1 MSSLRALARWLAL
14 MDFRSARAEFY
25 RDFAEMYQR
34 NEAMVSF
41 LEGEIA
47 NATLTRQGSRAR
59 ALRIVLHRHQD
70 GDHASR
76 VSHLLEGVVP
86 RSDAMLLAAVDRA
99 GDKPQALR
107 ALADA
112 IDKQQQ
118 MLRLML
124 AHSALPVVTIP
135 ICYVLISLLG
145 KVILVIDDAT
155 PVYARDAL
163 WDGMNGW
170 ARVIATFAQ
179 DWGAQASIALCAAL
193 GLVLWS
199 LPRWRGASR
208 LRVEGWPIYGLYRD
222 FQAGMLFS
230 SMAMMLKTGETL
242 QGSLDDVTQRASPW
256 MRWHLGRVVDA
267 LEENPT
273 ATLDAFRRGLLS
285 SHLLARAATLHRSC
299 AAFSDVLIQLGTSEG
314 ERVLSRVKK
323 AAVIANFALVG
334 LFASVATFMGIASMT
349 VPGKFA
355 SLMEPSNLMTLRA
368 VYDAAH
374 PAHQRA
380 PEPP

>member
-1 MSSLRALARWLAL
+1 MSPMQAFANRVALIE
-14 MDFRSARAEFY
+14 FRRHRAEFY

-47 NATLTRQGSRAR
+47 NSDLTRERSRAR
-59 ALRIVLHRHQD
+59 ALRIVLHRHRD
-70 GDHASR
+70 GEHASR

-99 GDKPQALR
+99 ADKPQALR

-124 AHSALPVVTIP
+124 SYSALPAMTIP
-135 ICYVLISLLG
+135 ICYALIALLG

-155 PVYARDAL
+155 PAYAQDAL
-163 WDGMNGW
+163 WEGMNGW
-170 ARVIATFAQ
+170 AKAIAIFAQ
-179 DWGAQASIALCAAL
+179 AWGPQTLVVLGAAL
-193 GLVLWS
+193 AAVLWS
-199 LPRWRGASR
+199 LPRWRGPFR
-208 LRVEGWPIYGLYRD
+208 LRVEAWPVYGLYRD

-230 SMAMMLKTGETL
+230 AMAMLLKTGETL
-242 QGSLDDVTQRASPW
+242 QGSIDDVTQRASPW
-256 MRWHLGRVVDA
+256 MRWHLGRVLEA

-285 SHLLARAATLHRSC
+285 SHLLSRATTLNRSS
-299 AAFSDVLIQLGTSEG
+299 ASFADVLIQLGTSDG
-314 ERVLSRVKK
+314 ERVLARVKR

-334 LFASVATFMGIASMT
+334 VFASVATFMGIASMT

-355 SLMEPSNLMTLRA
+355 TLMEPSNLMTLRA
-368 VYDAAH
+368 LYLAEH
-374 PAHQRA
+374 PVH
-380 PEPP
+380 

>member
-1 MSSLRALARWLAL
+1 MSTMRSLVNWATLI
-14 MDFRSARAEFY
+14 DFRSTRAEFY

-47 NATLTRQGSRAR
+47 NASLTRRRSRAR
-59 ALRIVLHRHQD
+59 ALRIVLHRHRD

-86 RSDAMLLAAVDRA
+86 GSDGMLLAAVDRA
-99 GDKPQALR
+99 ADKPQALR

-124 AHSALPVVTIP
+124 SYSALPAVTIP
-135 ICYVLISLLG
+135 ICYALIALLG

-155 PVYARDAL
+155 PVYAQDAL
-163 WDGMNGW
+163 WEGMNGW
-170 ARVIATFAQ
+170 AKDIATFAAS
-179 DWGAQASIALCAAL
+179 WGPQTLGMVVVSFAA
-193 GLVLWS
+193 VLWS
-199 LPRWRGASR
+199 LPRWRGAGR
-208 LRVEGWPIYGLYRD
+208 LRVEGWPVYGLYRD

-230 SMAMMLKTGETL
+230 SMAMLLKTGETL
-242 QGSLDDVTQRASPW
+242 QGSIDDVTQRASPW

-285 SHLLARAATLHRSC
+285 SHLLSRAATLNRSSPS
-299 AAFSDVLIQLGTSEG
+299 FSDVLIQLGTSEG
-314 ERVLSRVKK
+314 ERVLLRVKK

-334 LFASVATFMGIASMT
+334 LFASVATFMGVASMT

-368 VYDAAH
+368 MYDSQH
-374 PAHQRA
+374 PH
-380 PEPP
+380 

>member
-1 MSSLRALARWLAL
+1 MSGPHALADWIAL
-14 MDFRSARAEFY
+14 IDFRSGRAEFY

-34 NEAMVSF
+34 NEAMLSF

-47 NATLTRQGSRAR
+47 NATLTRQRSRAR

-99 GDKPQALR
+99 ADKPQALR

-118 MLRLML
+118 MLRLMV
-124 AHSALPVVTIP
+124 SYSVLPTITIP
-135 ICYVLISLLG
+135 ICYALISLLG
-145 KVILVIDDAT
+145 KVILVIDEAT
-155 PVYARDAL
+155 PVYAREAL

-170 ARVIATFAQ
+170 ARTIAAFAQ
-179 DWGAQASIALCAAL
+179 DWGFESSIALAL
-193 GLVLWS
+193 GLVAVLWS
-199 LPRWRGASR
+199 LPRWRGAWR
-208 LRVEGWPIYGLYRD
+208 LRVENWPIYGLYRD

-230 SMAMMLKTGETL
+230 SMAMLLKTGETL
-242 QGSLDDVTQRASPW
+242 QGSIDDLTQRASPW

-267 LEENPT
+267 LDENPN

-299 AAFSDVLIQLGTSEG
+299 ASFSDVLIQLGTSEG
-314 ERVLSRVKK
+314 QRVLSRVKK

-334 LFASVATFMGIASMT
+334 LFASVATFMGVASMT

-355 SLMEPSNLMTLRA
+355 TLMEPSTLMTLRA
-368 VYDAAH
+368 QYDAAH
-374 PAHQRA
+374 PVH
-380 PEPP
+380 

>member
-1 MSSLRALARWLAL
+1 MSSMRALANWFAL
-14 MDFRSARAEFY
+14 IDFRSSRAEFY

-47 NATLTRQGSRAR
+47 NSTLTRRRSRAR

-86 RSDAMLLAAVDRA
+86 RSDAMLLTAVDRA
-99 GDKPQALR
+99 ADKPRALR

-124 AHSALPVVTIP
+124 SYAALPTVTIP
-135 ICYVLISLLG
+135 ICYALITLLG

-155 PVYARDAL
+155 PVYAQDAL
-163 WDGMNGW
+163 WEGMNGW
-170 ARVIATFAQ
+170 ARTIATFAEA
-179 DWGAQASIALCAAL
+179 WGAQTLTAL
-193 GLVLWS
+193 GMALVAVLWS

-208 LRVEGWPIYGLYRD
+208 LRVEGLPIYGLYRD

-242 QGSLDDVTQRASPW
+242 QGSIDDVTQRASPW

-299 AAFSDVLIQLGTSEG
+299 ASFSDVLIQLGTTEG
-314 ERVLSRVKK
+314 ERVLLRVKK

-334 LFASVATFMGIASMT
+334 LFASVATFMGVASMT

-368 VYDAAH
+368 QYDAEH
-374 PAHQRA
+374 PVH
-380 PEPP
+380 

>member
-1 MSSLRALARWLAL
+1 MTIWRAIIDWVAL
-14 MDFRSARAEFY
+14 SDFRLARAEFY

-47 NATLTRQGSRAR
+47 NAGLTRQRSRAR
-59 ALRIVLHRHQD
+59 ALRVVLHRHQD

-86 RSDAMLLAAVDRA
+86 RSDGLLLAAVDRA
-99 GDKPQALR
+99 VDKPQALR
-107 ALADA
+107 ALAGA

-124 AHSALPVVTIP
+124 AYSVLPAITVP
-135 ICYVLISLLG
+135 ICFALIALLG

-155 PVYARDAL
+155 PVYAQDAL

-170 ARVIATFAQ
+170 ARTIAIFAQ
-179 DWGAQASIALCAAL
+179 AWGAQTVVVLGLAL
-193 GLVLWS
+193 GAVLWS
-199 LPRWRGASR
+199 LPRWRGAAR

-230 SMAMMLKTGETL
+230 SMAMMLQTGETL
-242 QGSLDDVTQRASPW
+242 QGSIDDVTRRASPW

-267 LEENPT
+267 LDENPT
-273 ATLDAFRRGLLS
+273 GTLDAFRRGLLS
-285 SHLLARAATLHRSC
+285 AHLLSRAATLNRSSTS
-299 AAFSDVLIQLGTSEG
+299 FSDVLIQLGTTEG
-314 ERVLSRVKK
+314 ERVLARVKR
-323 AAVIANFALVG
+323 AAVVANVALVG
-334 LFASVATFMGIASMT
+334 LFASVATFMGVASMT
-349 VPGKFA
+349 VPGTFA
-355 SLMEPSNLMTLRA
+355 SLMEPSSLMTLRA
-368 VYDAAH
+368 MYDARH
-374 PAHQRA
+374 PTH
-380 PEPP
+380 

>member
-1 MSSLRALARWLAL
+1 MSSLRALANWFAL
-14 MDFRSARAEFY
+14 IDFRSARAEFY

-47 NATLTRQGSRAR
+47 NAQLTRQRSRAR
-59 ALRIVLHRHQD
+59 ALRVVLHRHQD
-70 GDHASR
+70 GEHASR

-86 RSDAMLLAAVDRA
+86 RSDAMLLTAVDRA
-99 GDKPQALR
+99 TDKPQALR
-107 ALADA
+107 ALSDA

-124 AHSALPVVTIP
+124 SYSALPTITIP
-135 ICYVLISLLG
+135 ICYALITLLG
-145 KVILVIDDAT
+145 KVILVIDEAT

-179 DWGAQASIALCAAL
+179 AWGTQTLLAL
-193 GLVLWS
+193 GLALGAVLWS
-199 LPRWRGASR
+199 LPRWRGAAR
-208 LRVEGWPIYGLYRD
+208 LRVEAWPVYGLYRD

-242 QGSLDDVTQRASPW
+242 QGSIDDVTQRASPW

-267 LEENPT
+267 LEESPT
-273 ATLDAFRRGLLS
+273 GTLDAFRRGLLS
-285 SHLLARAATLHRSC
+285 PHLLSRAATLNRSS
-299 AAFSDVLIQLGTSEG
+299 ASFSDVLIQLGTTEG
-314 ERVLSRVKK
+314 ERVLLRVKK

-334 LFASVATFMGIASMT
+334 LFASVATFMGVASMT
-349 VPGKFA
+349 VPGRFA
-355 SLMEPSNLMTLRA
+355 ALMEPSNLMTLRA
-368 VYDAAH
+368 VYDAEH
-374 PAHQRA
+374 PAH
-380 PEPP
+380 

>member
-1 MSSLRALARWLAL
+1 MTSMRAFANWFAL
-14 MDFRSARAEFY
+14 IDFRIRRAEFY

-47 NATLTRQGSRAR
+47 NANLTRQRSRAR

-70 GDHASR
+70 GEHASR

-86 RSDAMLLAAVDRA
+86 RSDAMLLTAVDRA
-99 GDKPQALR
+99 ADKPQALR

-124 AHSALPVVTIP
+124 SYSALPALTIP
-135 ICYVLISLLG
+135 ICYALIVVLG
-145 KVILVIDDAT
+145 RVILVIDDAT
-155 PVYARDAL
+155 PVYAQDAL
-163 WDGMNGW
+163 WEGMNGW
-170 ARVIATFAQ
+170 AKAVAIFAQ
-179 DWGAQASIALCAAL
+179 AWGTQTLLSLGAVFAA
-193 GLVLWS
+193 VLWS
-199 LPRWRGASR
+199 LPRWRGPLR
-208 LRVEGWPIYGLYRD
+208 LRVETWPVYSLYRD

-242 QGSLDDVTQRASPW
+242 QGSIDDVTQRASPW
-256 MRWHLGRVVDA
+256 MRWHLGRVIDA
-267 LEENPT
+267 LEESPT

-285 SHLLARAATLHRSC
+285 SHLLSRAATLNRSS
-299 AAFSDVLIQLGTSEG
+299 ASFSEVLIQLGTSEG
-314 ERVLSRVKK
+314 ERVLARVKK

-334 LFASVATFMGIASMT
+334 LFASVATFMGVASMT

-355 SLMEPSNLMTLRA
+355 SLMEPSNLMTLRSI
-368 VYDAAH
+368 YDAEH
-374 PAHQRA
+374 PVH
-380 PEPP
+380 

>member
-1 MSSLRALARWLAL
+1 MSSMRAFASWVAL
-14 MDFRSARAEFY
+14 IEFRLGRAEFY

-47 NATLTRQGSRAR
+47 NANLTRQRSRAR
-59 ALRIVLHRHQD
+59 ALRMVLHRHQD
-70 GDHASR
+70 GENASR

-86 RSDAMLLAAVDRA
+86 RSDAMLLTAVDRA
-99 GDKPQALR
+99 ADKPQALR

-124 AHSALPVVTIP
+124 SYSALPAMTIP
-135 ICYVLISLLG
+135 ICYALIALLG

-155 PVYARDAL
+155 PVYAQDAL
-163 WDGMNGW
+163 WEGMNGW
-170 ARVIATFAQ
+170 AKAIAIFAQ
-179 DWGAQASIALCAAL
+179 AWGAQTLVVLGVALAA
-193 GLVLWS
+193 VLWS
-199 LPRWRGASR
+199 LPRWRGPFR
-208 LRVEGWPIYGLYRD
+208 LRVEDWPVYGLYRD

-242 QGSLDDVTQRASPW
+242 QGSIDDVTRRASPW
-256 MRWHLGRVVDA
+256 MRWHLGRVLDA

-285 SHLLARAATLHRSC
+285 PHLLSRASTLSRSSTS
-299 AAFSDVLIQLGTSEG
+299 FSDVLIQLGTSEG
-314 ERVLSRVKK
+314 DRVLARVKR
-323 AAVIANFALVG
+323 AAVVANFALVG
-334 LFASVATFMGIASMT
+334 VFAAVATFMGIASMT

-355 SLMEPSNLMTLRA
+355 TLMEPSNLMTLRA
-368 VYDAAH
+368 LYIAEH
-374 PAHQRA
+374 PVR
-380 PEPP
+380 

>member
-1 MSSLRALARWLAL
+1 MSGPHALADWIAL
-14 MDFRSARAEFY
+14 IAFRSGRAEFY

-34 NEAMVSF
+34 NEAMLSF

-47 NATLTRQGSRAR
+47 NATLTRQRSRAR

-99 GDKPQALR
+99 ADKPQALR

-118 MLRLML
+118 MLRLMV
-124 AHSALPVVTIP
+124 SYSVLPTITIP
-135 ICYVLISLLG
+135 ICYALISLLG
-145 KVILVIDDAT
+145 KVILVIDEAT
-155 PVYARDAL
+155 PVYAREAL

-170 ARVIATFAQ
+170 ARTIAAFAQ
-179 DWGAQASIALCAAL
+179 DWGFESSIALAL
-193 GLVLWS
+193 GLVAVLWS
-199 LPRWRGASR
+199 LPRWRGAWR
-208 LRVEGWPIYGLYRD
+208 LRVENWPVYGLYRD

-230 SMAMMLKTGETL
+230 SMAMLLKTGETL
-242 QGSLDDVTQRASPW
+242 QGSIDDLTQRASPW

-267 LEENPT
+267 LDENPN

-299 AAFSDVLIQLGTSEG
+299 ASFSDVLIQLGTSEG
-314 ERVLSRVKK
+314 QRVLSRVKK

-334 LFASVATFMGIASMT
+334 LFASVATFMGVASMT

-355 SLMEPSNLMTLRA
+355 TLMEPSTLMTLRA
-368 VYDAAH
+368 QYDAAH
-374 PAHQRA
+374 PVH
-380 PEPP
+380 

>member
-1 MSSLRALARWLAL
+1 MSSMRAFASWVAL
-14 MDFRSARAEFY
+14 IEFRLGRAEFY

-47 NATLTRQGSRAR
+47 NANLTRQRSRAR
-59 ALRIVLHRHQD
+59 ALRMVLHRHQD
-70 GDHASR
+70 GENASR

-99 GDKPQALR
+99 ADKPQALR

-124 AHSALPVVTIP
+124 SYSALPAMTIP
-135 ICYVLISLLG
+135 ICYALIALLG

-155 PVYARDAL
+155 PVYAQDAL
-163 WDGMNGW
+163 WEGMNGW
-170 ARVIATFAQ
+170 AKAIAIFAQ
-179 DWGAQASIALCAAL
+179 AWGAQTLVVLGVALAA
-193 GLVLWS
+193 VLWS
-199 LPRWRGASR
+199 LPRWRGPFR
-208 LRVEGWPIYGLYRD
+208 LRVEDWPVYGLYRD

-242 QGSLDDVTQRASPW
+242 QGSIDDVTRRASPW
-256 MRWHLGRVVDA
+256 MRWHLGRVLDA

-285 SHLLARAATLHRSC
+285 PHLLSRASTLSRSSTS
-299 AAFSDVLIQLGTSEG
+299 FSDVLIQLGTSEG
-314 ERVLSRVKK
+314 DRVLARVKR
-323 AAVIANFALVG
+323 AAVVANFALVG
-334 LFASVATFMGIASMT
+334 VFAAVATFMGIASMT

-355 SLMEPSNLMTLRA
+355 TLMEPSNLMTLRA
-368 VYDAAH
+368 LYIAEH
-374 PAHQRA
+374 PVR
-380 PEPP
+380 

>member
-1 MSSLRALARWLAL
+1 MSGVHALAKWFAL
-14 MDFRSARAEFY
+14 IDFRSARAEFY

-47 NATLTRQGSRAR
+47 NATLTRQRSRAR

-86 RSDAMLLAAVDRA
+86 RSDAMLLTAVDRA
-99 GDKPQALR
+99 ADKPQALR

-124 AHSALPVVTIP
+124 SYSALPAITIP
-135 ICYVLISLLG
+135 ICYALISLLG
-145 KVILVIDDAT
+145 KVILVIDEAT
-155 PVYARDAL
+155 PAYARDAL
-163 WDGMNGW
+163 WEGMNGW
-170 ARVIATFAQ
+170 ARAIAAFAEA
-179 DWGAQASIALCAAL
+179 WGAQTSIALGLALCA
-193 GLVLWS
+193 VLWS

-242 QGSLDDVTQRASPW
+242 QGSIDDVTQRASPW

-267 LEENPT
+267 LDENPT

-285 SHLLARAATLHRSC
+285 SHLLSRAATLHRSC
-299 AAFSDVLIQLGTSEG
+299 ASFSDVLIQLGTTEG
-314 ERVLSRVKK
+314 ERVLLRVKK

-334 LFASVATFMGIASMT
+334 LFASVATFMGVASMT
-349 VPGKFA
+349 VPARFA
-355 SLMEPSNLMTLRA
+355 TLMEPSSLMTLRA
-368 VYDAAH
+368 RYDAEH
-374 PAHQRA
+374 PG
-380 PEPP
+380 P

>member
-1 MSSLRALARWLAL
+1 MRSLRALVDWIAL
-14 MDFRSARAEFY
+14 VDFRSTRAEFY

-47 NATLTRQGSRAR
+47 NANLTRQRSRAR

-70 GDHASR
+70 GEHASR

-86 RSDAMLLAAVDRA
+86 RSDAMLLTAVDRA
-99 GDKPQALR
+99 ADKPQALR

-118 MLRLML
+118 MLRLL
-124 AHSALPVVTIP
+124 LSYSALPMITIP
-135 ICYVLISLLG
+135 ICYALIALLG
-145 KVILVIDDAT
+145 KVILVIDAAT
-155 PVYARDAL
+155 PVYAQDAL
-163 WDGMNGW
+163 WEGMNGW

-179 DWGAQASIALCAAL
+179 DWGAQTLIALGVGLAA
-193 GLVLWS
+193 VLWS
-199 LPRWRGASR
+199 LPRWRGAPR
-208 LRVEGWPIYGLYRD
+208 LRVEGWPIYSLYRD

-242 QGSLDDVTQRASPW
+242 QGSIDDVTQRASPW
-256 MRWHLGRVVDA
+256 MRWHLGRVIDA

-273 ATLDAFRRGLLS
+273 ATIDAFRRGLLS
-285 SHLLARAATLHRSC
+285 SHLLSRAATLHRSS
-299 AAFSDVLIQLGTSEG
+299 ASFSDVLIQLGTTEG
-314 ERVLSRVKK
+314 ERVLARVKK

-334 LFASVATFMGIASMT
+334 LFASVATFMGVASMT

-368 VYDAAH
+368 LYDAEH
-374 PAHQRA
+374 PRH
-380 PEPP
+380 

>member
-1 MSSLRALARWLAL
+1 MTGWLAWVDWVAL
-14 MDFRSARAEFY
+14 SDFRLARAEFY

-47 NATLTRQGSRAR
+47 NASLTRQRSRAR
-59 ALRIVLHRHQD
+59 ALRLVLHRHRD
-70 GDHASR
+70 GEHASR

-86 RSDAMLLAAVDRA
+86 RSDGLLLAAVDRA
-99 GDKPQALR
+99 ADKPQALR
-107 ALADA
+107 ALAEA

-124 AHSALPVVTIP
+124 AHSALPAVTIP
-135 ICYVLISLLG
+135 ICFALIALLG

-155 PVYARDAL
+155 PPYAQEAL

-170 ARVIATFAQ
+170 ARAVALFAQ
-179 DWGAQASIALCAAL
+179 AWGAQLVGVLGAAL
-193 GLVLWS
+193 AAVLWS
-199 LPRWRGASR
+199 LPRWRGAAR

-230 SMAMMLKTGETL
+230 SMAMMLRTGETL
-242 QGSLDDVTQRASPW
+242 QGSIDDVTQRASPW

-273 ATLDAFRRGLLS
+273 GTLEAFRRGLLS
-285 SHLLARAATLHRSC
+285 AHLLSRAATLSRSSTS
-299 AAFSDVLIQLGTSEG
+299 FSDVLIQLGTTEG
-314 ERVLSRVKK
+314 DRVLARVKK

-334 LFASVATFMGIASMT
+334 LFASVATFMGVASMT
-349 VPGKFA
+349 VPGTFA
-355 SLMEPSNLMTLRA
+355 SLMEPSNLMALRA
-368 VYDAAH
+368 VYDAKH
-374 PAHQRA
+374 PTH
-380 PEPP
+380 

>member
-1 MSSLRALARWLAL
+1 MSGWRGFIDWVALA
-14 MDFRSARAEFY
+14 DFRLARAEFY

-47 NATLTRQGSRAR
+47 NAGLTRQRSRAR

-86 RSDAMLLAAVDRA
+86 RSDGLLLAAVDRA
-99 GDKPQALR
+99 ADKPQALR

-124 AHSALPVVTIP
+124 TYSALPAVTIP
-135 ICYVLISLLG
+135 ICFALIALLG
-145 KVILVIDDAT
+145 RVILVIDDAT
-155 PVYARDAL
+155 PVYAQEAL
-163 WDGMNGW
+163 WQGLNGW
-170 ARVIATFAQ
+170 ARAIAVFAQ
-179 DWGAQASIALCAAL
+179 AWGVQTVVAL
-193 GLVLWS
+193 GLALAAVLWS
-199 LPRWRGASR
+199 LPRWRGAAR
-208 LRVEGWPIYGLYRD
+208 LRVEAWPVYGLYRD

-242 QGSLDDVTQRASPW
+242 QGSIDDVTQRASPW
-256 MRWHLGRVVDA
+256 MRWHLGRVVEA
-267 LEENPT
+267 LDENPT
-273 ATLDAFRRGLLS
+273 GTLDAFRRGLLS
-285 SHLLARAATLHRSC
+285 AHLLSRAATLSRSSTS
-299 AAFSDVLIQLGTSEG
+299 FSDVLIQLGTTEG
-314 ERVLSRVKK
+314 ERVLARVKR
-323 AAVIANFALVG
+323 AAVVANFALVG

-349 VPGKFA
+349 VPGTFA

-368 VYDAAH
+368 LYDAQH
-374 PAHQRA
+374 PPH
-380 PEPP
+380 

>member
-1 MSSLRALARWLAL
+1 MSVSRALVDGVALA
-14 MDFRSARAEFY
+14 DFRLARAEFY

-47 NATLTRQGSRAR
+47 NAGLTRQRSRAR
-59 ALRIVLHRHQD
+59 ALRLVLHRHQD

-86 RSDAMLLAAVDRA
+86 RSDGLLLAAVDRA
-99 GDKPQALR
+99 ADKPQALR

-112 IDKQQQ
+112 VDKQQR

-124 AHSALPVVTIP
+124 TYSALPAITLP
-135 ICYVLISLLG
+135 ICFALIALLG

-155 PVYARDAL
+155 PVYAQEAL
-163 WDGMNGW
+163 WEGMNGW
-170 ARVIATFAQ
+170 ARAVALFAQ
-179 DWGAQASIALCAAL
+179 AWGVQTVFAL
-193 GLVLWS
+193 GMALGAVLWS
-199 LPRWRGASR
+199 LPRWRGAAR

-222 FQAGMLFS
+222 FQAGLLFS

-242 QGSLDDVTQRASPW
+242 QGSIDDVTQRASPW

-267 LEENPT
+267 LDENPT
-273 ATLDAFRRGLLS
+273 GTLDAFRRGLLS
-285 SHLLARAATLHRSC
+285 AHLLSRAATLNRSS
-299 AAFSDVLIQLGTSEG
+299 ASFSDVLIQLGTTEG
-314 ERVLSRVKK
+314 ERVLARVKR

-349 VPGKFA
+349 VPGTFA

-368 VYDAAH
+368 MYDAKH
-374 PAHQRA
+374 STH
-380 PEPP
+380 

>member
-1 MSSLRALARWLAL
+1 MNVLPAFVDWIALV
-14 MDFRSARAEFY
+14 DFRSTRAEFY

-47 NATLTRQGSRAR
+47 NANLTRQRSRAR

-70 GDHASR
+70 GEHASR

-86 RSDAMLLAAVDRA
+86 RSDAMLLTAVDRA
-99 GDKPQALR
+99 ADKPQALR

-118 MLRLML
+118 MLRLL
-124 AHSALPVVTIP
+124 LSYAALPAITIP
-135 ICYVLISLLG
+135 ICYALIALLG
-145 KVILVIDDAT
+145 KVILVIDAAT
-155 PVYARDAL
+155 PVYAQEAL
-163 WDGMNGW
+163 WEGMNGW
-170 ARVIATFAQ
+170 ARSIATFSE
-179 DWGAQASIALCAAL
+179 DWGAQTLAAL
-193 GLVLWS
+193 GLALGAVLWS
-199 LPRWRGASR
+199 LPRWRGAPR
-208 LRVEGWPIYGLYRD
+208 LRVEGWPIYSLYRD

-242 QGSLDDVTQRASPW
+242 QGGIDDVTQRASPW

-273 ATLDAFRRGLLS
+273 ATIDAFRRGLLS
-285 SHLLARAATLHRSC
+285 SHLLARAATLHRSS
-299 AAFSDVLIQLGTSEG
+299 ASFSDVLIQLGTTEG
-314 ERVLSRVKK
+314 ERVLARVKK

-334 LFASVATFMGIASMT
+334 LFASVATFMGVASMT

-368 VYDAAH
+368 LYDAEH
-374 PAHQRA
+374 PVH
-380 PEPP
+380 

>member
-1 MSSLRALARWLAL
+1 MSGMPALMNRLAL
-14 MDFRSARAEFY
+14 IDFRSGRAEFY

-47 NATLTRQGSRAR
+47 NATLTRQRSRAR

-86 RSDAMLLAAVDRA
+86 RSDAMLLTAVDRA
-99 GDKPQALR
+99 ADKPQALR

-112 IDKQQQ
+112 VDKQQQ

-124 AHSALPVVTIP
+124 SYSALPTITIP
-135 ICYVLISLLG
+135 ICYALIALLG

-155 PVYARDAL
+155 PVYAREAL
-163 WDGMNGW
+163 WEGMNGW
-170 ARVIATFAQ
+170 ARAIATFAEA
-179 DWGAQASIALCAAL
+179 WGAQTSIALGLAL
-193 GLVLWS
+193 VAVLWS
-199 LPRWRGASR
+199 LPCWRGASR

-242 QGSLDDVTQRASPW
+242 QGSIDDVTQRASPW

-267 LEENPT
+267 LDENPT

-285 SHLLARAATLHRSC
+285 SHLLSRAATLHRSC
-299 AAFSDVLIQLGTSEG
+299 AAFSDVLIQLGTTEG

-334 LFASVATFMGIASMT
+334 LFASVATFMGVASMT

-355 SLMEPSNLMTLRA
+355 TLMEPSTLMSLRA
-368 VYDAAH
+368 QYDAAH
-374 PAHQRA
+374 PVH
-380 PEPP
+380 

>member
-1 MSSLRALARWLAL
+1 MNPARSLIAWMALA
-14 MDFRSARAEFY
+14 DFRLARAEFY

-47 NATLTRQGSRAR
+47 NAALTRQRSRAR
-59 ALRIVLHRHQD
+59 ALRIVLGRHQD

-86 RSDAMLLAAVDRA
+86 RSDGLLLAAVDRA
-99 GDKPQALR
+99 ADKPQALR

-112 IDKQQQ
+112 IDKQQRMQ
-118 MLRLML
+118 RLML
-124 AHSALPVVTIP
+124 AYSALPAVTLP
-135 ICYVLISLLG
+135 ICCGLIALLG

-155 PVYARDAL
+155 PVYAQEAL
-163 WDGMNGW
+163 WEGMNGW
-170 ARVIATFAQ
+170 ARDIALFAQ
-179 DWGAQASIALCAAL
+179 AWGPLTVLALAIALGA
-193 GLVLWS
+193 VLWS
-199 LPRWRGASR
+199 LPRWRGAAR

-222 FQAGMLFS
+222 FQAGLLFS

-242 QGSLDDVTQRASPW
+242 QGSIDDVTQRASPW

-267 LEENPT
+267 LDENPT
-273 ATLDAFRRGLLS
+273 GTIDAFRRGLLS
-285 SHLLARAATLHRSC
+285 AHLLSRAATLNRSS
-299 AAFSDVLIQLGTSEG
+299 ASFSDVLIQLGTTEG
-314 ERVLSRVKK
+314 ERVLARVKR

-349 VPGKFA
+349 VPGTFA

-368 VYDAAH
+368 MYDATH
-374 PAHQRA
+374 STH
-380 PEPP
+380 

>member
-1 MSSLRALARWLAL
+1 MTRPQALVAWAALA
-14 MDFRSARAEFY
+14 DFRRARAEFY

-47 NATLTRQGSRAR
+47 NARLTHQRGRAR
-59 ALRIVLHRHQD
+59 ALRIMLHRHQG

-76 VSHLLEGVVP
+76 VSHLLDGVVP
-86 RSDAMLLAAVDRA
+86 RSDGLLLAAVDRA
-99 GDKPQALR
+99 ADKPQALR

-112 IDKQQQ
+112 IDKQQR
-118 MLRLML
+118 MLRVMITY
-124 AHSALPVVTIP
+124 SALPAITLP
-135 ICYVLISLLG
+135 ICFALIALLG

-155 PVYARDAL
+155 PVYAQEAL
-163 WDGMNGW
+163 WDGINGW
-170 ARVIATFAQ
+170 ARDIAVFAQ
-179 DWGAQASIALCAAL
+179 AWGLETVLAL
-193 GLVLWS
+193 GVVLGAVLWS
-199 LPRWRGASR
+199 LPRWRGAAR
-208 LRVEGWPIYGLYRD
+208 LRVENWPIYGLYRD
-222 FQAGMLFS
+222 FQAGLLFS

-242 QGSLDDVTQRASPW
+242 QGSIDDVTRRASPW

-273 ATLDAFRRGLLS
+273 ATVDAFRRGLLS
-285 SHLLARAATLHRSC
+285 AHLLSRAATLNRSS
-299 AAFSDVLIQLGTSEG
+299 ASFSDVLIQLGTTEG
-314 ERVLSRVKK
+314 ERVLARVKR

-349 VPGKFA
+349 VPGTFA

-368 VYDAAH
+368 MYEARH
-374 PAHQRA
+374 STR
-380 PEPP
+380 